1 MSSTSGGNVV
11 ACGGIPSRRLDL
23 VGDGSNQEC
32 EAAENASHKI
42 STCHDFEHCGKR
54 LKSSCILGIVGRQE

>member
-23 VGDGSNQEC
+23 IGDGSNQEC
-32 EAAENASHKI
+32 EAEECL
-42 STCHDFEHCGKR
+42 T
-54 LKSSCILGIVGRQE
+54 